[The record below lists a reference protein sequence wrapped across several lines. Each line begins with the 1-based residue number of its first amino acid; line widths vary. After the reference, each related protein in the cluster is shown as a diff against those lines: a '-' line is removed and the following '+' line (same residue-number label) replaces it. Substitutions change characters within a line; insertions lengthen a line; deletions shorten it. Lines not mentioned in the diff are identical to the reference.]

1 MKLLTAWNAWKEK
14 TVYNWA
20 IHLIVEG
27 GEMNI
32 SVTKES
38 GRVDV
43 AVLHVEGQLDGQSY
57 QDLIIKAKE
66 LFNAGSRDFIID
78 LTNLTYISSAGLV
91 ALHSIALMVKG
102 EEMPDTEHGWS
113 AYRSMGRGSEAG
125 MQAHIKLL
133 NPRDEVRSVLEM
145 VGFDKVFEIF
155 TDLNEAVKSF

>member
-1 MKLLTAWNAWKEK
+1 
-14 TVYNWA
+14 
-20 IHLIVEG
+20 
-27 GEMNI
+27 MNI

>member
-1 MKLLTAWNAWKEK
+1 
-14 TVYNWA
+14 
-20 IHLIVEG
+20 
-27 GEMNI
+27 MNI

-43 AVLHVEGQLDGQSY
+43 TVLRVEGQLDGQSY
-57 QDLIIKAKE
+57 QDLIVKAKE
-66 LFNAGSRDFIID
+66 LFNAGSRDFILD
-78 LTNLTYISSAGLV
+78 LTDLTYISSAGLV

-125 MQAHIKLL
+125 MQTHIKLL

-145 VGFDKVFEIF
+145 VGFDRVFEIF